1 MNSTWQSREEMR
13 RGIGLMLQGNPYFA
27 WQHSDGSYRP
37 CRHVEQLERF
47 ESGIFEGQNTPGFY
61 AIRPDDCTR
70 WGALDFDN
78 HDGSKS
84 HGYWLPHAQNAFDSL
99 AGKLA
104 ERWLVESS
112 PGGYHVIGFSET
124 LQPAADL
131 RRLFT
136 EIAPAGVEAFPK
148 QDKLSDDA
156 KAKGSLLRFPGKHQ
170 RKGTWARLIA
180 RSGHVQDAEGVTP
193 AAPRKSGYSEPSAEG
208 RLWSLYHTATRGI
221 EVTGQGQRFHA
232 LQRIVGRLKG
242 RATED
247 EALWCYTAWHNRH
260 AAAIGTPLELSRGQ
274 FLAWYRKAKPCI
286 IEIPDAEPTPSQAA
300 LIASLPKIQNVPQDR
315 LAAAIRVI
323 LATHQFAAG
332 KGRADF
338 FLSLRTIAD
347 KLGCS
352 IGSASSYV
360 TAARRLG
367 IVTVIEQGHT
377 GRATTYKLG
386 KEWDT

>member
-1 MNSTWQSREEMR
+1 
-13 RGIGLMLQGNPYFA
+13 
-27 WQHSDGSYRP
+27 
-37 CRHVEQLERF
+37 LERF
-47 ESGIFEGQNTPGFY
+47 EAGIFEGQNTPGFY

-84 HGYWLPHAQNAFDSL
+84 RSYWLPHAQTAFDSL

-104 ERWLVESS
+104 ETWLVESS
-112 PGGYHVIGFSET
+112 PGGYHVIGFSEA

-131 RRLFT
+131 RRIFT
-136 EIAPAGVEAFPK
+136 ELAPAGVEAFPK
-148 QDKLSDDA
+148 QDKLRDDP

-170 RKGTWARLIA
+170 RKGTWARLLA
-180 RSGHVQDAEGVTP
+180 RHGHVQDADGITP
-193 AAPRKSGYSEPSAEG
+193 AAIRKSGYNEPSAEG
-208 RLWSLYHTATRGI
+208 RLWSLYHIATRGI
-221 EVTGQGQRFHA
+221 EVTGQGQRFRA

-247 EALWCYTAWHNRH
+247 EALWVYTAWHNRH
-260 AAAIGTPLELSRGQ
+260 AAAIGAPLEKSRAQ
-274 FLAWYRKAKPCI
+274 FLAWYHKAKPCI
-286 IEIPDAEPTPSQAA
+286 IEIPDTEPTPEQAA
-300 LIASLPKIQNVPQDR
+300 LIARLPKIQNVPQDR

-323 LATHQFAAG
+323 LATHRFATG
-332 KGRADF
+332 KGMADF
-338 FLSLRTIAD
+338 FLSLRTVAD
-347 KLGCS
+347 RLGCS

-377 GRATTYKLG
+377 GRATTYKLTKG
-386 KEWDT
+386 WDT